1 MHFMSESASSRE
13 RRRIETEH
21 RITICAQRLTD
32 EKGLDGFTMDDLA
45 AEADVSRR
53 TLFNYFP
60 GKIDA
65 VLGNPPDLSSS
76 AVAAFVA
83 GGPHGHLM
91 DDLGEL
97 AAVFLDSKVLTQQE
111 MDRARRVVI
120 EEPRLIMAVHERF
133 ETLSGD
139 LVDLVLAREGDGFG
153 VDRARLLIRLMVA
166 VFDSCMTAAAEG
178 RDQDVPLAEVFT
190 QRLATARQLLA

>member
-1 MHFMSESASSRE
+1 MSESANTRE
-13 RRRIETEH
+13 RRRLETEH

-32 EKGLDGFTMDDLA
+32 ELGLDGFTMEDLA
-45 AEADVSRR
+45 AAADVSRR

-60 GKIDA
+60 GKVDA

-83 GGPHGHLM
+83 GGPHGHVV

-97 AAVFLDSKVLTQQE
+97 AAVFLESKVLTQQE

-120 EEPRLIMAVHERF
+120 EEPRLLVAVHERF
-133 ETLSGD
+133 ETLTGD

-166 VFDSCMTAAAEG
+166 VFDSCMTAVAEG
-178 RDQDVPLAEVFT
+178 RDQDVPITEAFT
-190 QRLATARQLLA
+190 QALATARQLLA

>member
-32 EKGLDGFTMDDLA
+32 DKGLDGFTMDDLA
-45 AEADVSRR
+45 TEADVSRR

>member
-1 MHFMSESASSRE
+1 MHYMGESASTRE

-32 EKGLDGFTMDDLA
+32 ELGLDGFTMDDLA
-45 AEADVSRR
+45 AAADVSRR
-53 TLFNYFP
+53 TLFNYFS

-76 AVAAFVA
+76 AVATFVA

-97 AAVFLDSKVLTQQE
+97 SAVFLDSKVLTQQE

-120 EEPRLIMAVHERF
+120 EEPRLIVAVHERF

-139 LVDLVLAREGDGFG
+139 LVDLILAREGAGFG

-166 VFDSCMTAAAEG
+166 VFDSCMTAAVEG
-178 RDQDVPLAEVFT
+178 RDQDIPLAEVFT